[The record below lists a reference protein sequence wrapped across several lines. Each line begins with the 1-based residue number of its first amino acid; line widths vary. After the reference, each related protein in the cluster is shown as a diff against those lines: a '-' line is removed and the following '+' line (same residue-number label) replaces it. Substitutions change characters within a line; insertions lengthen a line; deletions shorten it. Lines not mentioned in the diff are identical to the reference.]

1 MKPLSPRQLAA
12 LRFLAHVPWCAHPW
26 TSVHGG
32 ILLQLGPQRGMN
44 GARVLRQLERR
55 GLAATPR
62 HTFGVGLEMKI
73 TAKGQQVLAEHDAAG
88 SKEGSKT

>member
-12 LRFLAHVPWCAHPW
+12 LRFLAQVPWCAHPW

-44 GARVLRQLERR
+44 GAQVLHQLERR

-62 HTFGVGLEMKI
+62 HTFGIWTEMEI
-73 TAKGQQVLAEHDAAG
+73 TAKGLQVLAEHDADGGAA
-88 SKEGSKT
+88 